1 MKIEINNL
9 EFKCIIGILNFER
22 AKKQKVIINISFEYD
37 FIDNSFIDYQEVAN
51 LVKKTMKQEKFELL
65 EDAIINIEKLL
76 YQTYDIKNLNL
87 KISKPNIL
95 KNCIV
100 SLSS

>member
-22 AKKQKVIINISFEYD
+22 AKKQKVIINVSFEYD
-37 FIDNSFIDYQEVAN
+37 FIDNVFIDYQEVAN
-51 LVKKTMKQEKFELL
+51 LIKKTMKQAKFELL
-65 EDAIINIEKLL
+65 EDAVKHIEKLL
-76 YQTYDIKNLNL
+76 YETYDIKNLNL

>member
-9 EFKCIIGILNFER
+9 GFKCIIGILNFER
-22 AKKQKVIINISFEYD
+22 AKKQKVIINVSFEYD
-37 FIDNSFIDYQEVAN
+37 FIGNSFIDYQEVAN

-65 EDAIINIEKLL
+65 EDAIKNIEKLL